1 MHMSTL
7 SVPPDYNFKLLG
19 AGLILTHAA
28 APDSECNNYLLNECI
43 FFFFPWKRAFL
54 YTNTLVSEGVEFLTW
69 TSPTHTLLRG
79 LH

>member
-1 MHMSTL
+1 MSTL

-43 FFFFPWKRAFL
+43 FFFSLEKSFSLHK
-54 YTNTLVSEGVEFLTW
+54 YTGV
-69 TSPTHTLLRG
+69 
-79 LH
+79 